1 METRTLALLR
11 IVIHDLGPAYQH
23 LVSSIEG
30 LPRSIRQQVDQA
42 ITAVHQL
49 HIPFSSAASFQ
60 DLPLSV
66 LRQSREKINDAR
78 KALDG
83 LANYVVQNAPLNWIV
98 GPFRPSQAATHEA
111 TNATMGT
118 SYPSEG
124 KTAEAEAK
132 QLHEMGEAKVGGT
145 LQEMVDVSQPAKIAP
160 KSEKQREEEAEKEA
174 RKALVEKEA
183 EEVTAPSDL
192 PKKATKPIKERG
204 EETEKSG
211 LDKISEAP
219 EEES

>member
-145 LQEMVDVSQPAKIAP
+145 LQEMVDVSQPAK
-160 KSEKQREEEAEKEA
+160 QREEEAEKEA
-174 RKALVEKEA
+174 RKTLVEKEA